1 MDWRHKEN
9 MHLNS
14 DPPPLLLFEDYYLFI
29 TPIDYLVKQK
39 KQNSIKNKYKEL
51 SEITRKLFMTGNYY

>member
-14 DPPPLLLFEDYYLFI
+14 DPPPPLLFED
-29 TPIDYLVKQK
+29 DYLVKQR

-51 SEITRKLFMTGNYY
+51 SEITRKLFMIANYY